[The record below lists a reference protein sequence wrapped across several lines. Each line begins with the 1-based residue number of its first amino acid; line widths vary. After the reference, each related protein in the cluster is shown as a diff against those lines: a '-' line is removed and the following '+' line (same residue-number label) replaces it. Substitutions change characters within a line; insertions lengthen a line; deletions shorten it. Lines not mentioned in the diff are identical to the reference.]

1 MMFISEQQDAIVIA
15 LLSFL
20 MKPVTL
26 RPRVNRKRKHA
37 EGSNTSGSIEENY
50 INSSQLAQRPSIS
63 EIQESMVVIV
73 PVSTKVLAE

>member
-15 LLSFL
+15 LLPFL

-37 EGSNTSGSIEENY
+37 EGSKTSGSIEENY
-50 INSSQLAQRPSIS
+50 KFFTACTKAIYKRNTRVHGRNCSCKYKGSS
-63 EIQESMVVIV
+63 
-73 PVSTKVLAE
+73 